1 MLKVLAGILIITV
14 LGLENIFGYIIY
26 EQNQN
31 QLLDDEE
38 SNGYPFSNFYKHLP
52 EQDDKLGRNE
62 RTQENAIRLE
72 DQNAASRKRPK
83 SQMNISSKLLY
94 FYALFKIH

>member
-1 MLKVLAGILIITV
+1 MLKVLAGIFIITT

-31 QLLDDEE
+31 QLLDGEE
-38 SNGYPFSNFYKHLP
+38 SKYYPFSNFYKNLP

-62 RTQENAIRLE
+62 RAQENAIRLE
-72 DQNAASRKRPK
+72 NQNTASRKRQKP
-83 SQMNISSKLLY
+83 QINTSSKLL
-94 FYALFKIH
+94 

>member
-1 MLKVLAGILIITV
+1 MLKVLAGILIITA

-26 EQNQN
+26 DQNQN

-38 SNGYPFSNFYKHLP
+38 PKDYPFSNFYKHLP
-52 EQDDKLGRNE
+52 KQDDKLGRNG

-72 DQNAASRKRPK
+72 DQNTASRKRTKP
-83 SQMNISSKLLY
+83 QINISSKLLY